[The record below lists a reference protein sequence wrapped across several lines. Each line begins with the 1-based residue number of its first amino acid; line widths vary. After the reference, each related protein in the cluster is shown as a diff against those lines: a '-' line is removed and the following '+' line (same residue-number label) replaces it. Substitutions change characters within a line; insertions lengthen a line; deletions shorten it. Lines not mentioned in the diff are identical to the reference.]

1 MANLEWKDVSSQL
14 GDYSNAGAVA
24 IDATQY
30 AGTAIKDAMTEL
42 AKLYQDKKQSD
53 ALQYLSAM
61 RDPNNPLEFNKYID
75 QAIGA
80 STGVGSEFLQYLGG
94 DYRNLQGALLDAE
107 NLRIQKEKGKEA
119 QNAVDR
125 ALADA
130 NIAGVKR
137 ANAALEALNL
147 RTDARTYGDVDPLL
161 NSASQRAVQGAR
173 AAQIRAK
180 LAEQERAQLQQD
192 MRYPVAMMYLNYA
205 GDVSSDTPEG
215 KATWANIHKALIPQI
230 AQRYGITETMAYNIA
245 MQGQKDAEAMRVSGF
260 RPVPDS
266 PLQMTLTGSTLD
278 LYGNEGTFNIP
289 IDARAA
295 FQVPQARAAAQQ
307 VVAQGGTP
315 EQAAQVAIQTA
326 QQVKAKE
333 QAEQV
338 IQEHIQ
344 AQQAQ
349 QAVQQAQAAQA
360 VQQAQTQSA
369 VQTQVAQPV
378 QPVQLVQTPQQVAA
392 QQVAQEQ
399 AVQEVDNAAKQAIA
413 MKQQGIPLM
422 PAINSSRTALPQI
435 RTPRDYLASAEAT
448 QGIVPMPLKTAQ
460 TEPTA
465 ETVDSTIEQ
474 ALPAQKKTVLND
486 RETARVEA
494 QIQDLVAEQPEIFRA
509 GLEDY
514 YRKVYIEGEDP
525 DKAGQ
530 QLRKKFEKIDYGGK
544 IPGGFTAFA
553 DKVIEDSKKSPFT
566 RALTNDLSFFDA
578 ISNPFTAIPKAFFK
592 SDKYPSL
599 PEKRDYSE
607 IPYDQ
612 LSQKN
617 QEYLRLTEGK
627 SLDPTSPLAIFTYSP
642 LFNSNYSNVG
652 AWSNNVMIEENRAKA
667 KRNEDLDE
675 KYLQEAEKY
684 LPPEERKQLKL
695 TRGQERVKASYDNLL
710 ITSSELNN
718 SIANAEV
725 DPQSQAKL
733 GASFTRAK
741 AAYGDMRK
749 EVESLTRNTL
759 EAQGGNPNKNV
770 TEVLQNV
777 VAKTAGYTNTTTDS
791 RFSMVPGADGKPI
804 TEEELLNIDDK
815 ELINRWTKDKELSDD
830 EMFLV
835 SQKFKDLTNRFY
847 KELALNPVNG
857 WDNKALIGAK
867 KLALACIDA
876 GTEVNGSFKRFFWAD
891 NHDYLEAATDEQAN
905 LIINALNDPRAQLK
919 QNLLTFAQVN
929 AQIAKSQSYYEA
941 MRNAADAA
949 YNAQVQASIHG
960 ATPGAAAYV
969 QETKN
974 TYNRARTNF
983 INANNS
989 ILGLITNVH

>member
-338 IQEHIQ
+338 IQEQIQ

-422 PAINSSRTALPQI
+422 SAINSSRTALPQI

-525 DKAGQ
+525 DKA
-530 QLRKKFEKIDYGGK
+530 
-544 IPGGFTAFA
+544 
-553 DKVIEDSKKSPFT
+553 
-566 RALTNDLSFFDA
+566 
-578 ISNPFTAIPKAFFK
+578 FFK

-617 QEYLRLTEGK
+617 KDFLRNTEGV
-627 SLDPTSPLAIFTYSP
+627 SADPTSISTILAYASISP
-642 LFNSNYSNVG
+642 YGSYNTAG
-652 AWSNNVMIEENRAKA
+652 ALNNLDTEEKRAKA
-667 KRNEDLDE
+667 RRNEDLDE
-675 KYLQEAEKY
+675 KTLQEAEKY
-684 LPPEERKQLKL
+684 LPPEEQKQIKL
-695 TRGQERVKASYDNLL
+695 TRGQEKVKASYDNLV
-710 ITSSELNN
+710 ITTAELDNLVA
-718 SIANAEV
+718 SAGV
-725 DPQSQAKL
+725 DPQSQAKVS
-733 GASFTRAK
+733 AAFTRAK

-749 EVESLTRNTL
+749 NSDALIRNTL
-759 EAQGGNPNKNV
+759 EVQGGNPNKKV
-770 TEVLQNV
+770 TEALQSV
-777 VAKTAGYTNTTTDS
+777 FAYVSGYTNTTTDS
-791 RFSMVPGADGKPI
+791 LFSMVPDANGKPI
-804 TEEELLNIDDK
+804 TEEDLLSLDDT
-815 ELINRWTKDKELSDD
+815 EVINRWAKDKQLSDD
-830 EMFLV
+830 EKFLV
-835 SQKFKDLTNRFY
+835 TQAYKDITERLSRD
-847 KELALNPVNG
+847 LALNPVNG
-857 WDNKALIGAK
+857 WDSKAVVGAK
-867 KLALACIDA
+867 LLALACIDA
-876 GTEVNGSFKRFFWAD
+876 GTEVNGSFKRFLWAD
-891 NHDYLEAATDEQAN
+891 NHDYLGDVTYEQVN
-905 LIINALNDPRAQLK
+905 LVSNALNDPRAQLK
-919 QNLLTFAQVN
+919 ENMLKNAQVN
-929 AQIAKSQSYYEA
+929 ALMAKAQAYYESS
-941 MRNAADAA
+941 RKAANDA
-949 YNAQVQASIHG
+949 YNAKVQAGIQG
-960 ATPGAAAYV
+960 ATPGAVLYE
-969 QETKN
+969 QEKKK
-974 TYNRARTNF
+974 TYDRDRTNLRDT
-983 INANNS
+983 INS
-989 ILGLITNVH
+989 INSTLGIK

>member
-1 MANLEWKDVSSQL
+1 MANLEWKNVSSQL
-14 GDYSNAGAVA
+14 DNYSNAGAVA

-30 AGTAIKDAMTEL
+30 AGTAFKDSMEAL

-53 ALQYLSAM
+53 ALQYLSSV
-61 RDPNNPLEFNKYID
+61 RDPNNPTQFTKYID
-75 QAIGA
+75 QTIGA
-80 STGVGSEFLQYLGG
+80 STGVGTDFLKYLGD
-94 DYRNLQGALLDAE
+94 DYRNLQGVLLDAE
-107 NLRIQKEKGKEA
+107 NLRIQKEAGKEA

-161 NSASQRAVQGAR
+161 NSAAQRAVQGAR

-180 LAEQERAQLQQD
+180 TAQLERAQLQQD
-192 MRYPVAMMYLNYA
+192 MQYAVDMATLNA
-205 GDVSSDTPEG
+205 VGDVSLDTPEG
-215 KATWANIHKALIPQI
+215 RATWAQWERTFVPQI
-230 AQRYGITETMAYNIA
+230 AKTRGVSESMAYA
-245 MQGQKDAEAMRVSGF
+245 MMQQSRKNVPNMVANGYRAI
-260 RPVPDS
+260 PDS
-266 PLQMTLTGSTLD
+266 PLQFNLTGSTFD
-278 LYGNEGTFNIP
+278 LYGNETPFSVP

-295 FQVPQARAAAQQ
+295 FQIPQARAAAQQ
-307 VVAQGGTP
+307 VIAQGGTQ
-315 EQAAQVAIQTA
+315 EQAVQVAVQTA

-338 IQEHIQ
+338 IQEKIQ

-349 QAVQQAQAAQA
+349 QAAQQVKAVPAVQQA
-360 VQQAQTQSA
+360 VQQAQ
-369 VQTQVAQPV
+369 VAQ
-378 QPVQLVQTPQQVAA
+378 QA
-392 QQVAQEQ
+392 AQEQ
-399 AVQEVDNAAKQAIA
+399 AIQEVDNAAKQAIA
-413 MKQQGIPLM
+413 AQQTGIPLM
-422 PAINSSRTALPQI
+422 SAINSSRSTLPQVS
-435 RTPRDYLASAEAT
+435 TPRDYLAPAEAT
-448 QGIVPMPLKTAQ
+448 QGTVPMPLKTAQ

-465 ETVDSTIEQ
+465 KTVDSTIEQ

-494 QIQDLVAEQPEIFRA
+494 QIKDLVAEQPEIFRD
-509 GLEDY
+509 GLEEY
-514 YRKVYIEGEDP
+514 YKKIYIEGEDP

-530 QLRKKFEKIDYGGK
+530 QLRKKFEKIDYDGK

-553 DKVIEDSKKSPFT
+553 DKVIEDSKKSPFIK
-566 RALTNDLSFFDA
+566 ALMDDFSFFGTITSPLTTVA
-578 ISNPFTAIPKAFFK
+578 KAAFK

-617 QEYLRLTEGK
+617 QNYLRITEGK
-627 SLDPTSPLAIFTYSP
+627 SIDPASPLAIFTFAPHSH
-642 LFNSNYSNVG
+642 SNYFNVG
-652 AWSNNVMIEENRAKA
+652 AASKNLTIEENRARA

-675 KYLQEAEKY
+675 KTLQDAEKY
-684 LPPEERKQLKL
+684 LSPEERKQLEF
-695 TRGQERVKASYDNLL
+695 TRGQERVKNSYDNLL

-718 SIANAEV
+718 SIANAAV

-749 EVESLTRNTL
+749 EVETLTRNTI
-759 EAQGGNPNKNV
+759 EAQGGNSNKNV
-770 TEVLQNV
+770 VEVLTNV
-777 VAKTAGYTNTTTDS
+777 IADTSGFTNTTTES
-791 RFSMVPGADGKPI
+791 RFSMVPGADGKSI
-804 TEEELLNIDDK
+804 TEEELLNIDGT
-815 ELINRWTKDKELSDD
+815 ELINRWAKNKELSDD

-835 SQKFKDLTNRFY
+835 TQKFEDLTKRFY
-847 KELALNPVNG
+847 KDLAVNPTNG
-857 WDNKALIGAK
+857 WDKKASVGAK

-876 GTEVNGSFKRFFWAD
+876 ATETNGSFKRFFWAD
-891 NHDYLEAATDEQAN
+891 NYDYLGVVADEQAN
-905 LIINALNDPRAQLK
+905 LISNTLNDPKTQLK
-919 QNLLTFAQVN
+919 ENLIKFSQVN
-929 AQIAKSQSYYEA
+929 AQIAKSQSYYDA
-941 MRNAADAA
+941 MRKAADAA
-949 YNAQVQASIHG
+949 YNAQVHAQIYG

-974 TYNRARTNF
+974 AYDRARINF

>member
-422 PAINSSRTALPQI
+422 SAINSSRTALPQI

-525 DKAGQ
+525 D
-530 QLRKKFEKIDYGGK
+530 
-544 IPGGFTAFA
+544 
-553 DKVIEDSKKSPFT
+553 
-566 RALTNDLSFFDA
+566 
-578 ISNPFTAIPKAFFK
+578 KAFFK